1 MLLKRGLI
9 RLWIAV
15 SALWLAFV
23 MFNALDHTVK
33 VFDETN
39 VRIEGLKS
47 GRIDANG
54 WESPPEPKSS
64 LLQSKELTPE
74 AMAERGNLISKEEA
88 KRREAL
94 TRLLRA
100 FVLTGIAPPLMV
112 PALGFIAA
120 WVIAGFRSS
129 TEHE

>member
-1 MLLKRGLI
+1 
-9 RLWIAV
+9 
-15 SALWLAFV
+15 
-23 MFNALDHTVK
+23 MFNTLDHTVK

-112 PALGFIAA
+112 LALGFIAA